1 MASRDAE
8 IWVAVRD
15 YFNDYPDI
23 PSDVVY
29 PGDTF
34 DDVDPLTPYI
44 ILDDLRYDPQRVY
57 WQGANWRTGSLM
69 IMVMVPLQWTYTQR
83 IEYAGKITDYFA
95 EDSVMQFG
103 DVTLRVAQQPT
114 LSQAGYRDGSH
125 YRLPVRV
132 DWEGFVG

>member
-1 MASRDAE
+1 MASKDAE

-15 YFNDYPDI
+15 FFNAYPDL
-23 PSDVVY
+23 PSNVVY

-34 DDVDPLTPYI
+34 DGVDPVIPYI

-69 IMVMVPLQWTYTQR
+69 VMVMLPIPWTYPQKL
-83 IEYAGKITDYFA
+83 EYAGKIADYFA
-95 EDSVMQFG
+95 EDSVMSYG

-125 YRLPVRV
+125 FRMPVDVR
-132 DWEGFVG
+132 WEGFVG